1 MPVPLEAFLAAGTV
15 AALGLA
21 GWSLHRQRRL
31 ERRLARRPRVEREV
45 VWAGSGAGQRIGLVR
60 FNAYHDTGGEYSFA
74 LAFIDAAGDGVV
86 LSGLYHRERCR
97 VYAKPVARWASET
110 ELIDEEQQAIAR
122 ARDGSPTIAETEFGP
137 VAAERTT

>member
-1 MPVPLEAFLAAGTV
+1 M
-15 AALGLA
+15 
-21 GWSLHRQRRL
+21 
-31 ERRLARRPRVEREV
+31 
-45 VWAGSGAGQRIGLVR
+45 GLVS

-74 LAFIDAAGDGVV
+74 LALIDAAGDGVV